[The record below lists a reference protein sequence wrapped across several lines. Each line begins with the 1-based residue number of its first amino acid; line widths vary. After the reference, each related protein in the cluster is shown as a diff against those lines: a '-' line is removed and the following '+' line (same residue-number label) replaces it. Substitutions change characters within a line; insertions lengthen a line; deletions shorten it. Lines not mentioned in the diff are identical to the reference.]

1 MITKTYFKP
10 VNKSYRDLLTEV
22 IIKKDIPVENL
33 YVVDCPEEAVQEVR
47 NCFSCPIQLS
57 ILNDELTFHLV

>member
-10 VNKSYRDLLTEV
+10 TDKSYSDLLTEV
-22 IIKKDIPVENL
+22 IIKKDILVENL
-33 YVVDCPEEAVQEVR
+33 HVVDCPREAVQDVR

-57 ILNDELTFHLV
+57 ILDDELTFHLV

>member
-10 VNKSYRDLLTEV
+10 TDKSYKDLLTDV
-22 IIKKDIPVENL
+22 LVKKDISVEKL
-33 YVVDCPEEAVQEVR
+33 YVVDCPRDAVEDVR

-57 ILNDELTFHLV
+57 ILDDELTFHLV

>member
-10 VNKSYRDLLTEV
+10 VNKSYKDLLTEV
-22 IIKKDIPVENL
+22 IIKKDIPVESL
-33 YVVDCPEEAVQEVR
+33 YVVDCPQEAVQEVR